1 VQVLRAVAEAGG
13 SVSVFDAVYAYQQEL
28 AADIALQRRAA
39 LLAFKFEELL
49 YGYARQLQEQARD
62 GVWRLRGNYVFTE
75 KPFLV
80 IANAVPLMERTGS
93 KWTLAAGCDGTPG
106 DSYQEAVLAALTG
119 STFAQRWHMRPGC
132 EYQLVYDLQRNT
144 VSLTFT
150 DGNET
155 ATVAEVISCPR
166 LFPAAT
172 PLRVVLRG
180 AEQVST
186 RSILTCGRSYLLT
199 ATLVVL
205 RLAIAPQ
212 ASSTCGCGTPGG
224 GSSTMTLLQRLRH
237 QLTWNDRWRLVSPLQ
252 TSADG
257 TPLCCWNGLLV
268 LRSGRYRPSCA
279 R

>member
-1 VQVLRAVAEAGG
+1 VPTKDRRGAALALVHLARLTRVTAAAQVLRAVAEAGG

-28 AADIALQRRAA
+28 ADMALQRRAA

-62 GVWRLRGNYVFTE
+62 GTWRLRGNYVFTE

-80 IANAVPLMERTGS
+80 TANAVPLMEGTGS

-132 EYQLVYDLQRNT
+132 EYQLVCDLQGGA

-150 DGNET
+150 DGSET
-155 ATVAEVISCPR
+155 ATVAEVLSCPR
-166 LFPAAT
+166 LFRAAA
-172 PLRVVLRG
+172 PLRIVLRG
-180 AEQVST
+180 AEQVNT

-199 ATLVVL
+199 ATL
-205 RLAIAPQ
+205 
-212 ASSTCGCGTPGG
+212 GC
-224 GSSTMTLLQRLRH
+224 
-237 QLTWNDRWRLVSPLQ
+237 
-252 TSADG
+252 A
-257 TPLCCWNGLLV
+257 
-268 LRSGRYRPSCA
+268 
-279 R
+279 